1 MKRCYWMLFVTFA
14 LLSGCGNKGA
24 LYMPD
29 QVDPAAPVSQTSAQP
44 PAPAQN

>member
-1 MKRCYWMLFVTFA
+1 MLFVTFA
-14 LLSGCGNKGA
+14 LLSGCGQKGP

-29 QVDPAAPVSQTSAQP
+29 QADPAAPAAQTSAEP